1 MATYT
6 ENSVL
11 SRDDFAISRL
21 TRHVEARCEKLNEGL
36 ARLVELGELT
46 AEQAAEK
53 SELIAL
59 GTLERESELVKTILC
74 TSYGRET
81 GADGDLYGNESRT
94 FYAGFMA
101 FSEGEF
107 KADTAKIEERHTKR
121 LNAQGADLLN
131 KAEQYAKRLN
141 EAEAIREAGFAVGA
155 DLADFLCDGEGET
168 LKVNLER
175 FKDKKY
181 TI

>member
-21 TRHVEARCEKLNEGL
+21 ARHVEARCEKLNEGL
-36 ARLVELGELT
+36 AWLAELGELT
-46 AEQAAEK
+46 AEQAVK
-53 SELIAL
+53 KRSLIAL

-81 GADGDLYGNESRT
+81 GADRDLYGNESRAY
-94 FYAGFMA
+94 YAGFMT

-107 KADTAKIEERHTKR
+107 KADTAKIEERYTWR
-121 LNAQGADLLN
+121 LNAAGADLLN
-131 KAEQYAKRLN
+131 KAEQYAKKLN
-141 EAEAIREAGFAVGA
+141 EAEAIREAGFAVGV
-155 DLADFLCDGEGET
+155 DLADLLCDGEP
-168 LKVNLER
+168 LKVNLEQ
-175 FKDKKY
+175 FKQKKY

>member
-11 SRDDFAISRL
+11 SRDGFAISRL

-36 ARLVELGELT
+36 ARLAELDELT

-53 SELIAL
+53 SALIAL

-81 GADGDLYGNESRT
+81 GADLDLYGNESRAY
-94 FYAGFMA
+94 YAGFMVFTA
-101 FSEGEF
+101 GEF
-107 KADTAKIEERHTKR
+107 TADTAKIEERYTWR

-141 EAEAIREAGFAVGA
+141 EAEAIRAAGFAFGV
-155 DLADFLCDGEGET
+155 DLADFLCDDEPQ
-168 LKVNLER
+168 KVNLEL